1 LAAPEPLCCQHSL
14 VAPFCLAV
22 DWVVATILVL
32 LIAARV
38 NFHH

>member
-1 LAAPEPLCCQHSL
+1 MLPTLL

-22 DWVVATILVL
+22 DRVVVTILVL
-32 LIAARV
+32 LIDARV